1 MSKLS
6 RMVALALVVT
16 GVPLGHAKAA
26 EVPPPAP
33 GDPAPVAA
41 DPVAAEPVAGDPV
54 AADPAPP
61 APVASPIEIRNAP
74 PPKPAFSGKGLLI
87 GAYAVTG
94 FSWVSRII
102 GLGLGLSAPA
112 SCTSAGDCDFSRIQ
126 ASAAFTYMAPI
137 SQAIATGLVIP
148 GALLKGRTDGW
159 DYVTSG
165 KPDRKGRSLL
175 IAGAVIF
182 GVFTATSVALR
193 PAVLLGCLSNVRG
206 CGGTG
211 GYVGYM
217 LGVQASDTLST
228 AGAGMMS
235 YGIAYQN
242 FRKTHAPKVAI
253 APWSNRGTYG
263 LSLTGSF

>member
-1 MSKLS
+1 M
-6 RMVALALVVT
+6 
-16 GVPLGHAKAA
+16 
-26 EVPPPAP
+26 PPASAAP
-33 GDPAPVAA
+33 RHAAATGTPAPVAA
-41 DPVAAEPVAGDPV
+41 DP
-54 AADPAPP
+54 
-61 APVASPIEIRNAP
+61 APVAPLASPVEVRNAP

-102 GLGLGLSAPA
+102 ALGTGLSAPA
-112 SCTSAGDCDFSRIQ
+112 SCTSSGDCDFSRIQ
-126 ASAAFTYMAPI
+126 VSLAFTYMAPI

-159 DYVTSG
+159 GYVTSG
-165 KPDRKGRSLL
+165 KPDRKGRALL

-193 PAVLLGCLSNVRG
+193 PAVLLGCFSNVRS

-253 APWSNRGTYG
+253 APFSSRGSYG
-263 LSLTGSF
+263 LSLSGAF